1 MSYKNLQLIWNNKVI
16 LWEVMITFLL
26 TFLVFINGKNYNY
39 TLSVF
44 LGGILVIIPTF
55 IYSFTVF
62 INGLVAYPSVALKRH
77 QKAMVFRF
85 LANFVLFALVMVLY
99 RQCNF
104 VLLFLGYII
113 TLSGYWLSLI
123 KA

>member
-26 TFLVFINGKNYNY
+26 TFLVFINGKNYNN